1 MVIWADGARAFN
13 SGRVDVTYNAI
24 TTSPGYTNLAQ
35 KPDAQPAAAPL
46 VSLGNTP
53 TLMAAQYEAWNR
65 DIHATLARGS
75 STYHQRSALVDW
87 MRDGLLT
94 KVLPVP
100 PEMTGEQLAAV
111 ASGEDLEAIDVNG
124 FLPLAARFNPTTYY
138 QKFARVTGIND
149 ADYAQFQLQGPQANA
164 LKLTA
169 DYMKQQ
175 GGNLVFVNLPLSDDY
190 LDADRRDREAAFQQF
205 MIQSAASSSFTY
217 RNLSEL
223 WKTEHD
229 YFSDPSHLNR
239 YGAYA
244 VAQQLAKDPLV
255 PWGAE

>member
-1 MVIWADGARAFN
+1 
-13 SGRVDVTYNAI
+13 
-24 TTSPGYTNLAQ
+24 
-35 KPDAQPAAAPL
+35 
-46 VSLGNTP
+46 
-53 TLMAAQYEAWNR
+53 
-65 DIHATLARGS
+65 
-75 STYHQRSALVDW
+75 

-100 PEMTGEQLAAV
+100 AAMSVDQLAAA

-124 FLPLAARFNPTTYY
+124 FLPLASRFNSTTYY

-149 ADYAQFQLQGPQANA
+149 ADYAQFQMAGSQASA

-169 DYMKQQ
+169 DYVKQQ

-190 LDADRRDREAAFQQF
+190 LDADRRDREAQFQQF
-205 MIQSAASSSFTY
+205 MIQSAANMGFTY
-217 RNLSEL
+217 RNLTEL

-244 VAQQLAKDPLV
+244 VSQQLAKDPLV
-255 PWGAE
+255 PWGTP